1 MRHWGDRAYLWNVM
15 MTRFTRLLI
24 ISAALVAVP
33 SVALAQS
40 ATEPAAVTQASP
52 DMQVAQAGQAEHKA
66 TGSAAGNRAS
76 VFSAGRLYPALGVA
90 GVAAVGALAATL
102 GGGDDEAGPPTSTS
116 TSTSTST
123 ATSTN

>member
-1 MRHWGDRAYLWNVM
+1 M
-15 MTRFTRLLI
+15 MIRFTRFLI

-33 SVALAQS
+33 SAALAQS
-40 ATEPAAVTQASP
+40 TAESVASTQASP
-52 DMQVAQAGQAEHKA
+52 DMQVAQAGKKEHKA

-90 GVAAVGALAATL
+90 GVAVVGALAATL

-116 TSTSTST
+116 TSTST
-123 ATSTN
+123 ATSTR

>member
-1 MRHWGDRAYLWNVM
+1 M
-15 MTRFTRLLI
+15 MIRFTRLLI

-33 SVALAQS
+33 SAALAQS
-40 ATEPAAVTQASP
+40 AAEPVASTQASP
-52 DMQVAQAGQAEHKA
+52 DMQVAQAGKKGQKA

-116 TSTSTST
+116 TST
-123 ATSTN
+123 ATSTR